1 MKKHITWFAACAL
14 AAMLAGCSSAS
25 SEETQSTAAETT
37 QAETAA
43 QTTEAAEETAAESEE
58 VSLEAP
64 GASETLRIGS
74 LKGPTSMGLVSL
86 MDLAEKGES
95 EGSYTFTM
103 VTDASE
109 LSAQMVAGDLD
120 IALVPANMAS
130 ILYQK
135 TEGGV
140 QLIDINTLGVLY
152 VVSADTSIQ
161 SIADLAGK
169 TVYMTGKGT
178 TPEYAFNYL
187 LSANG
192 LSADDVT
199 IEFKSEATEVA
210 AILKE
215 QPDAIGLLPQ
225 PFVTV
230 AMSQNENLQMVLD
243 LTEEW
248 DKVQAEDGGSLVTGV
263 TVCRSQVLEEQPE
276 AVDRFIAEHKA
287 STEFA
292 NTDVEAAAELVAA
305 AGIIEKA
312 PVAVKA
318 MPYCSIVCITGQEM
332 REALSGYLAVLYGQS
347 PDFVGGALP
356 DDAFYYLP

>member
-230 AMSQNENLQMVLD
+230 AMSQNENLQMMLD
-243 LTEEW
+243 LTEE
-248 DKVQAEDGGSLVTGV
+248 
-263 TVCRSQVLEEQPE
+263 
-276 AVDRFIAEHKA
+276 
-287 STEFA
+287 
-292 NTDVEAAAELVAA
+292 
-305 AGIIEKA
+305 
-312 PVAVKA
+312 
-318 MPYCSIVCITGQEM
+318 
-332 REALSGYLAVLYGQS
+332 
-347 PDFVGGALP
+347 
-356 DDAFYYLP
+356 